1 MKVITNTSMQG
12 IDIPFRTGQGIK
24 HVFLAPKEQIEV
36 PDSWGSRVAENLVR
50 RRMVKL
56 AHLTDPTPTPAPVI
70 KSPSKSFKSPKS
82 N

>member
-36 PDSWGSRVAENLVR
+36 PDSWGSRVAENLVH

-56 AHLTDPTPTPAPVI
+56 THLTDPTPAPVI
-70 KSPSKSFKSPKS
+70 KSPSKRFKSPKS